1 MRLEVLRADTAEA
14 LREGAA
20 NHIAGGGSSNN
31 FASLSR
37 RQSCID
43 TDAGFSLIFCGRDRL
58 CVRRD
63 RAR

>member
-1 MRLEVLRADTAEA
+1 MRLEVPRADTAEA

-43 TDAGFSLIFCGRDRL
+43 TDAGFSLIF
-58 CVRRD
+58 
-63 RAR
+63 